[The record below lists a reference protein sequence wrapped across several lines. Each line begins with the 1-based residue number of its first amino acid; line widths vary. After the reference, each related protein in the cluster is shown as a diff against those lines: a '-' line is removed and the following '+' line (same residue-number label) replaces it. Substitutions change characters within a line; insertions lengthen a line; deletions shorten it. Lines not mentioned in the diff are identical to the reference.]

1 MDKSMSV
8 EGPVPRVYG
17 EDERNQFSNER
28 DEESQVVDVHRIEL
42 VYR

>member
-1 MDKSMSV
+1 MAV
-8 EGPVPRVYG
+8 EGPVPHVYG
-17 EDERNQFSNER
+17 EEEGNQFFNGR